1 MKRIAR
7 KVAGVL
13 ATAGI
18 APVLLAGAAHAD
30 PGTVHFSNGV
40 MQCSITGDGTVGCDL
55 ASPMRLQYSFLPFP
69 IPVNNI
75 AIDLPLLPAHPAFAA
90 GASHTLPGGNPD
102 LHSVRT
108 ADGQWGPIIEHAGAK
123 CESGFHGSFTC
134 TTKGHS
140 FTVYSGVISA

>member
-1 MKRIAR
+1 MKHIAR

-18 APVLLAGAAHAD
+18 VPVLLAGAAHAD
-30 PGTVHFSNGV
+30 PGTVYFSSGA

-55 ASPMRLQYSFLPFP
+55 GSPMRLQYSFLPIP
-69 IPVNNI
+69 IPVNDI
-75 AIDLPLLPAHPAFAA
+75 VIDQPLLPAHPTFAA
-90 GASHTLPGGNPD
+90 GARYTLPGGNPN
-102 LHSVRT
+102 LSGVRT

-140 FTVYSGVISA
+140 FTVYSGNISA